1 MFRRQSAPHLIQ
13 QRHQVLIY
21 KEVPQ
26 AYKGL
31 NSIIVSMSD
40 FGLIELV
47 ARMKPVLTYKNAG
60 GCAD

>member
-1 MFRRQSAPHLIQ
+1 M
-13 QRHQVLIY
+13 LIY

-40 FGLIELV
+40 FGLIEPV
-47 ARMKPVLTYKNAG
+47 ARMKPVLTYKTAG